1 VNGTPGELSP
11 RADNFAAGPA
21 ALPEE
26 VLLAVRDELW
36 SFAGTGTGILE
47 YGHRTEL
54 FARTLG
60 DAREAA
66 RRLLGLGE
74 EFEILFLPGGA
85 TLHFAMVPM
94 NFLAKGTVADHLLTG
109 TWPRKCLAEAKK
121 VGATAVAFD
130 GTSTAFDHVPDAAE
144 IRPAADAAYLH
155 YCSNNTVEGTQFAAP
170 PASDA
175 PLVCDMTGDL
185 FTRRF
190 PHERHALTYAAAQ
203 KNLGP
208 SGAVL
213 AIARKNFLAR
223 ANPGLPTMLS
233 YAEHA
238 KAGSVLNT
246 PNVFAVHVMGHM
258 FRWIERNGGLT
269 GMERRNRDKASLVY
283 GLMDARPEFFRSV
296 VRRDSRSMVSVPFRL
311 PTAELERELLAASE
325 AAGFRGLAGHHSI
338 GGVRVS
344 LHNAVS
350 VEATARLVEFLEE
363 FARRG

>member
-1 VNGTPGELSP
+1 MSGR

-21 ALPEE
+21 AIPDE

-36 SFAGTGTGILE
+36 DFAGLGVGILE
-47 YGHRTEL
+47 YGHRSET
-54 FARTLG
+54 FARVLA
-60 DAREAA
+60 DARDAA

-74 EFEILFLPGGA
+74 EFEVLFLPGGA

-109 TWPRKCLAEAKK
+109 TWPRKCLAEAAK

-130 GTSTAFDHVPDAAE
+130 GGPCGFDHVPDASE
-144 IRPAADAAYLH
+144 IRPAANAAYLH

-170 PASDA
+170 PASAD

-190 PHERHALTYAAAQ
+190 PHERHALSYAAAQ

-213 AIARKNFLAR
+213 AIARKDFLAK
-223 ANPGLPTMLS
+223 ADPGLPSMLS

-258 FRWIERNGGLT
+258 FRWIGRNGGLD
-269 GMERRNRDKASLVY
+269 GMERRNREKARLVY
-283 GLMDARPEFFRSV
+283 GLIDARPDFFRSA
-296 VRRDSRSMVSVPFRL
+296 VRHDSRSMVSVPFRL
-311 PTAELERELLAASE
+311 PSADLERELLVAAE

-344 LHNAVS
+344 LHNAVTI
-350 VEATARLVEFLEE
+350 EATARLVEFLDG
-363 FARRG
+363 FARRKA

>member
-1 VNGTPGELSP
+1 MSGR

-21 ALPEE
+21 AIPDE

-36 SFAGTGTGILE
+36 DFAGLGVGILE
-47 YGHRTEL
+47 YGHRSER
-54 FARTLG
+54 FARVLAE
-60 DAREAA
+60 ARDAA

-74 EFEILFLPGGA
+74 EFDVLFLPGGA

-94 NFLAKGTVADHLLTG
+94 NFLATGTVADHLLTG
-109 TWPRKCLAEAKK
+109 TWPRKCLNEATR

-130 GTSTAFDHVPDAAE
+130 GAASGFDRVPDAGE
-144 IRPAADAAYLH
+144 IRPAANAAYLH

-170 PASDA
+170 PDSAA

-185 FTRRF
+185 LTRRF
-190 PHERHALTYAAAQ
+190 PHERHALSYAAAQ

-208 SGAVL
+208 RGAVL
-213 AIARKNFLAR
+213 AIARRDFLAR
-223 ANPGLPTMLS
+223 ANPDLPTMLS

-238 KAGSVLNT
+238 RAGSVLNT

-258 FRWIERNGGLT
+258 FRWIERNGGLA
-269 GMERRNRDKASLVY
+269 GLERRNRDKASMVY
-283 GLMDARPEFFRSV
+283 GLLDARPEFFRSV

-311 PTAELERELLAASE
+311 PTPELERQLLAAAE

-338 GGVRVS
+338 GGIRVS

-350 VEATARLVEFLEE
+350 VEATARLVEFLEG
-363 FARRG
+363 FARRR

>member
-21 ALPEE
+21 SLPEE

-36 SFAGTGTGILE
+36 SFAGTGVGILE

-54 FARTLG
+54 FARTLA
-60 DAREAA
+60 DARDAA
-66 RRLLGLGE
+66 RRLLGLGD
-74 EFEILFLPGGA
+74 EFEVLFLPGGA

-109 TWPRKCLAEAKK
+109 TWPRKCLAEARK
-121 VGATAVAFD
+121 VGPTAVAFD
-130 GTSTAFDHVPDAAE
+130 GAATGFDHVPEAAE
-144 IRPAADAAYLH
+144 IRPAAGAAYLH

-190 PHERHALTYAAAQ
+190 PHERHALSYAAAQ

-213 AIARKNFLAR
+213 AIARRDFLAR
-223 ANPGLPTMLS
+223 ANPDLPTMLS

-258 FRWIERNGGLT
+258 FRWIERNGGLA
-269 GMERRNRDKASLVY
+269 GMERRNRDKASMVY
-283 GLMDARPEFFRSV
+283 GLIDARPELFRSE

-311 PTAELERELLAASE
+311 PTPELERELLSTAE

-338 GGVRVS
+338 GGIRVS

-350 VEATARLVEFLEE
+350 VEATARLVEFLEG
-363 FARRG
+363 FARRQ

>member
-1 VNGTPGELSP
+1 VSGR

-21 ALPEE
+21 AIPDE

-36 SFAGTGTGILE
+36 EFDGLGVGILE
-47 YGHRTEL
+47 YGHRSERFMRVL
-54 FARTLG
+54 FEAR
-60 DAREAA
+60 DAA

-85 TLHFAMVPM
+85 TLHFAMVPL
-94 NFLAKGTVADHLLTG
+94 NFLAAGTVADHLLTG
-109 TWPRKCLAEAKK
+109 TWPRKCRSEAAK
-121 VGATAVAFD
+121 VGMTAAAFD
-130 GTSTAFDHVPDAAE
+130 GAACGFDHVPDAAE
-144 IRPAADAAYLH
+144 IRPAANAAYLH

-170 PASDA
+170 PASAA

-190 PHERHALTYAAAQ
+190 PHEAHALSYAAAQ

-213 AIARKNFLAR
+213 AIARRDFLAKS
-223 ANPGLPTMLS
+223 NPGLPTMLS

-258 FRWIERNGGLT
+258 FRWIERNGGLD
-269 GMERRNRDKASLVY
+269 GMERRNREKARLVY
-283 GLMDARPEFFRSV
+283 GLVDARPEFFRSP
-296 VRRDSRSMVSVPFRL
+296 VRRESRSMVSVPFRL
-311 PTAELERELLAASE
+311 PTAELERELLAAAE
-325 AAGFRGLAGHHSI
+325 AAGFRGLAGHHST
-338 GGVRVS
+338 GGIRVS
-344 LHNAVS
+344 LHNAVTP
-350 VEATARLVEFLEE
+350 EATARLVGFLEE
-363 FARRG
+363 FARRKG

>member
-1 VNGTPGELSP
+1 MSGSPPGLPP

-21 ALPEE
+21 AMPEE

-36 SFAGTGTGILE
+36 SVAGTGVGILE

-54 FARTLG
+54 FARTLAE
-60 DAREAA
+60 ARDAA
-66 RRLLGLGE
+66 RRLLGLGDG
-74 EFEILFLPGGA
+74 FEILFLPGGA

-109 TWPRKCLAEAKK
+109 TWPRKCLAEARK

-130 GTSTAFDHVPDAAE
+130 GAPTGFDHVPEAGE

-155 YCSNNTVEGTQFAAP
+155 YCTNNTVEGTQFAAP
-170 PASDA
+170 PASAA

-190 PHERHALTYAAAQ
+190 PHERHALSYAAAQ

-213 AIARKNFLAR
+213 AIARKDFLAR
-223 ANPGLPTMLS
+223 ANPGLPTMLA

-238 KAGSVLNT
+238 KASSVLNT

-258 FRWIERNGGLT
+258 FRWIERNGGLE
-269 GMERRNRDKASLVY
+269 GMERRNRDKASMMY
-283 GLMDARPEFFRSV
+283 GLLEARPEFFQSA

-311 PTAELERELLAASE
+311 PTAELERGLLSAAE
-325 AAGFRGLAGHHSI
+325 AAGFRGLAGHHST
-338 GGVRVS
+338 GGIRIS

-350 VEATARLVEFLEE
+350 VEATARLVEFLEG
-363 FARRG
+363 FARRR

>member
-1 VNGTPGELSP
+1 MNAKAGDLPP

-36 SFAGTGTGILE
+36 SFAGTGVGILE
-47 YGHRTEL
+47 YGHRTERFGQVL
-54 FARTLG
+54 S

-66 RRLLGLGE
+66 RRLLGLGDA
-74 EFEILFLPGGA
+74 FEILFLPGGA

-94 NFLAKGTVADHLLTG
+94 NFLATGTVADHLLTG
-109 TWPRKCLAEAKK
+109 TWPRKCQAEAKK
-121 VGATAVAFD
+121 VGSTAVAFD
-130 GTSTAFDHVPDAAE
+130 GAASGFDHVPESAE

-170 PASDA
+170 PAVAA

-190 PHERHALTYAAAQ
+190 PHERHALSYAAAQ

-213 AIARKNFLAR
+213 AIARKDFLAR
-223 ANPGLPTMLS
+223 ANPGLPMMLS

-258 FRWIERNGGLT
+258 FRWIERNGGLE
-269 GMERRNRDKASLVY
+269 GMERRNREKASMVY
-283 GLMDARPEFFRSV
+283 GLLDARPEFFRSA

-311 PTAELERELLAASE
+311 PTAELEQELLATAE

-338 GGVRVS
+338 GGIRVS
-344 LHNAVS
+344 LHNAVTI
-350 VEATARLVEFLEE
+350 EATARLVEFFEG
-363 FARRG
+363 FARRR